1 MPRENGFK
9 NYFVYGFGQIINLI
23 APLLIAPKVI
33 SVCGMENWGKV
44 GVAISIFT
52 ILSIFIDFGS
62 LLIGVKEI
70 SINKNNPLK
79 IQSYL
84 NETYLLRFLI
94 LFLLSVLFI
103 ASILIIKI
111 EIKLYLLGFL
121 LVLAQVFN
129 PIWYYQG
136 IENYKAINKIIFI
149 SKTIYIV
156 LIYIFIREKTDYVYM
171 IFILGFSNAF
181 VYCFFLIKI
190 WNERRLSPFKTSIK
204 KIVENIKKE
213 YPIVISNLSISVYIN
228 APILIISSILGNY
241 ETGVYKIGDML
252 LNVFRSY
259 LSVFFTVSF
268 PRFCAVFSESKEKGM
283 KFLKKANSYNFI
295 FILFGTLILYLSTMF
310 FIDYFN
316 FDSKT
321 KETII
326 YCSNFLFLPLIIA
339 LNIPFYQIL
348 IFNFEQKLLSLIS
361 FFGVIVMLLACY
373 SLTSVYKLNGSV
385 MSLYLVEL
393 FITISIFVFY
403 KIRKNKNKT
412 NDNLS
417 L

>member
-103 ASILIIKI
+103 ASILIINI

-268 PRFCAVFSESKEKGM
+268 PRFCDVFSESKEKGM
-283 KFLKKANSYNFI
+283 KFLKKVNSYNFI

-393 FITISIFVFY
+393 FSTISIFVFY